1 MKTYRF
7 SGIFKFFILSQLSL
21 FIIDGSSGQERW
33 FQIELSI
40 FSNENVE
47 DRQAEYWTPSNTD
60 LSYPTNS
67 RRLRLLTDLFLSEKN
82 LDEQSNIEEP
92 LSQEDITN
100 MIRIDQLK
108 NIKPQAEIAD
118 SDFKLIDFAR
128 DDFVQLPPDES
139 DFQQTNRT
147 LERSSE
153 HRLLFH
159 GLWRQAVRKSSDAIP
174 IYVEGGLNYGEDH
187 ELQGSLTIRFNEAED
202 RVVVDTDV
210 WLVEYSI
217 VKNAS
222 EDWIL
227 PKIPESIQTEKSA
240 SPSSLNYYPNKVYLM
255 KQTRQMR
262 SNEFHYLD
270 HPALGL
276 VISVKPYNAPSNLK
290 SESRF

>member
-1 MKTYRF
+1 MKTHRF
-7 SGIFKFFILSQLSL
+7 SVIFKFFILLQLSL

-40 FSNENVE
+40 FSNENVD
-47 DRQAEYWTPSNTD
+47 DRQAEYWTPENTD
-60 LSYPTNS
+60 LSYPATS
-67 RRLRLLTDLFLSEKN
+67 RRLRQLTDLFLSGEN
-82 LDEQSNIEEP
+82 LDEQSNIEKP

-100 MIRIDQLK
+100 LIRIDQLK
-108 NIKPQAEIAD
+108 NIKPEARIAD
-118 SDFKLIDFAR
+118 SEFKLIDFAR
-128 DDFVQLPPDES
+128 DDFVQLPPNES
-139 DFQQTNRT
+139 DFQQTNRA

-159 GLWRQAVRKSSDAIP
+159 GLWRQAVSKSSDAIP
-174 IYVEGGLNYGEDH
+174 IYVEGGLNYGEDY
-187 ELQGSLTIRFNEAED
+187 ELQGSLTIRFNETED
-202 RVVVDTDV
+202 RIVVDTDV

-217 VKNAS
+217 VNNAS

-227 PKIPESIQTEKSA
+227 PKTPESIQTEESA
-240 SPSSLNYYPNKVYLM
+240 LPSSLSYYHNKVYPM

-276 VISVKPYNAPSNLK
+276 VISVKPYNAPSNLE